1 MPADLT
7 LPLRPTTK
15 AAATAHAATKFD
27 GIQALRA
34 LAANAVLLAHLTVIE
49 KKYNHGAALLPGWF
63 DGGVFGVDVFFVISG
78 FIMAS
83 LTRRSWHSFAAA
95 RAIRILPPYWFYT
108 TLVLVASLIK
118 PQWVNSALDQAP
130 SIWRSYLLIPG
141 STFPLLAVGWTLIH
155 EAYFYVVF
163 ALILALRLPYVA
175 AIAGWSALIGAVWLL
190 MPAEAG
196 NAAAFPVLAL
206 AVNPLTFE
214 FIGGVLVALALRR
227 FGARYPA
234 VVLALGAAALMASI
248 GLTSDRMSLT
258 YGHGLWLRIVLI
270 GLPCAAIVYGV
281 AGLELH
287 QRLALPAWI
296 LRLGDA
302 SYSTYLAH
310 VLVASAIGH
319 AMVVLPFGG
328 VGYEAVLLVAC
339 LIAANVVGL
348 LSFRWLEMPMMR
360 LGRKL
365 V

>member
-1 MPADLT
+1 MPADVT
-7 LPLRPTTK
+7 LPLRRTTD
-15 AAATAHAATKFD
+15 AATIVRSATKLD

-49 KKYNHGAALLPGWF
+49 RKYNHGVVLLPGWF

-83 LTRRSWHSFAAA
+83 LTTRSWTGFAGA
-95 RAIRILPPYWFYT
+95 RAVRILPPYWFYT
-108 TLVLVASLIK
+108 TLVLVASLIR

-163 ALILALRLPYVA
+163 ALILALRLPYAVA
-175 AIAGWSALIGAVWLL
+175 VAGWAGIIGAVWLL
-190 MPAEAG
+190 FPAEAQ
-196 NAAAFPVLAL
+196 NQASFPMLAL

-227 FGARYPA
+227 FGPRYPA
-234 VVLALGAAALMASI
+234 VVLAVGVVALLASI
-248 GLTSDRMSLT
+248 GLTPDRMSLT
-258 YGHGLWLRIVLI
+258 YSDGLWLRIGLI
-270 GLPCAAIVYGV
+270 GLPCAAIVYGM

-287 QRLALPAWI
+287 QRLGLPSWMM
-296 LRLGDA
+296 RLGDA

-310 VLVASAIGH
+310 VLVASAIGR

-328 VGYEAVLLVAC
+328 VAYEVILLVAC
-339 LIAANVVGL
+339 MVMANVVGL
-348 LSFRWLEMPMMR
+348 FSFRWLETPMIR